1 MSNYLGIDLGG
12 TAVKLG
18 IVDQKG
24 VIINSSEVPT
34 LAETNSA
41 DKIYRNISH
50 AIGQLLEKNPGHQ
63 IKGIGIGCPGSISP
77 EEGTIVSGISNIPAL
92 NGFPLAREIGLDF
105 KIPTFIDNDANN
117 AARGEFQFG
126 TGIGRKNFIMITLG
140 TGIGGAIFINGDLYG
155 GVNNYAGEVGHMI
168 IIVNGVQCTCGSMGC
183 WEAYGSATSMIKRAK
198 AMIERG
204 LDTSLLKHY
213 PDQLNAKVIVKE
225 AIAGDMI
232 AKEIIISTGKYV
244 GIGLANLI
252 NIFNPELCI
261 IGGGVSLAGEILF
274 KEIMKYAKINTL
286 PRAWEVVSIEQAK
299 LGNKAGILGSAAL
312 AFMKTK

>member
-1 MSNYLGIDLGG
+1 MSNYIGIDLGG

-18 IVDQKG
+18 IVNMKG
-24 VIINSSEVPT
+24 EIVETVEVPT

-41 DKIYRNISH
+41 DKIYRNISQ
-50 AIGQLLEKNPGHQ
+50 AVGALLEKSGGDK

-92 NGFPLAREIGLDF
+92 NGFPLAREIEHDF

-117 AARGEFQFG
+117 AARGEFLFGAG
-126 TGIGRKNFIMITLG
+126 TGKKNFIMITLG

-168 IIVNGVQCTCGSMGC
+168 IIVNGLQCTCGSMGC

-198 AMIERG
+198 ALVERG
-204 LDTSLLKHY
+204 IKTSLLKHY
-213 PDQLNAKVIVKE
+213 PDDINAKVIVKE
-225 AIAGDMI
+225 AAAGDMA
-232 AKEIIISTGKYV
+232 AKEIIISTGKYI

-261 IGGGVSLAGEILF
+261 VGGGVSLAGEILF
-274 KEIMKYAKINTL
+274 KEILKYAQINTL
-286 PRAWEVVSIEQAK
+286 PRAWDVVEIEQAK

-312 AFMKTK
+312 AYMKMK